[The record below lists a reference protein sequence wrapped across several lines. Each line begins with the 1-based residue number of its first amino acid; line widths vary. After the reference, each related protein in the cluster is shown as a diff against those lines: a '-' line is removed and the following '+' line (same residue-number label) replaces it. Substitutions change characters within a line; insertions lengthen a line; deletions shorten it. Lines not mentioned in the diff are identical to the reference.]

1 MAPYLIMSIG
11 RKTVTGLNGNQMT
24 NFQTM
29 VGGGVEHVDAELLHL
44 GLLAHLADILVGRH
58 PTVFSQLIQVLPF
71 QEKLT

>member
-1 MAPYLIMSIG
+1 MI
-11 RKTVTGLNGNQMT
+11 

-58 PTVFSQLIQVLPF
+58 PTVFSQFIQVLPF
-71 QEKLT
+71 QKKLT